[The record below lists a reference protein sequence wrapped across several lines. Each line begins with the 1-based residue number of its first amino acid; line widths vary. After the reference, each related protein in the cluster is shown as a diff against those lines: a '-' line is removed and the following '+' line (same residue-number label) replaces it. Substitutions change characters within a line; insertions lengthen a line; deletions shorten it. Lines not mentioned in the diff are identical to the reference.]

1 MTTIKNILAIGLI
14 LLVIGAVG
22 VSAAEGD
29 DLVVEEVV
37 EGAGAPMFSGNVL
50 AAIGAAIAI
59 SVTGFCSAKA
69 LLIAG
74 NAAAG
79 VTGEDETNFSGA
91 LVMDAMPQTQVIY
104 GFIIAM
110 LITLGIMGNIGAGTT
125 LSQDQ
130 GWIAIFAG
138 LAVGITGISA
148 IFQGKVAAASMAA
161 TAKNQSIKGK
171 VLIFIVMPEIA
182 ALFGFVIGIM
192 FLIAAKI
199 F

>member
-1 MTTIKNILAIGLI
+1 MATTKKILAICLIFLI
-14 LLVIGAVG
+14 LGVVG
-22 VSAAEGD
+22 VSAQEDQDGLD
-29 DLVVEEVV
+29 EED
-37 EGAGAPMFSGNVL
+37 GAGEPLFSGNVL

-79 VTGEDETNFSGA
+79 VTGEDEKNFSSA

-110 LITLGIMGNIGAGTT
+110 LVTLGIMGSMGAGTSLT
-125 LSQDQ
+125 QEQ
-130 GWIAIFAG
+130 GWIAILAG
-138 LAVGITGISA
+138 LSVGITGISA

-161 TAKNQSIKGK
+161 TAKNQNIKGK

-192 FLIAAKI
+192 FLIAGGV